1 VGIKKLQDM
10 SKTKFYLPALLV
22 FGAVNAQT
30 PTEQEKI
37 KSTYDYNSIEL
48 LQAEIN
54 QNQKEVQQRI
64 NNYLAEN
71 PSQKEFFTKN
81 GVSYRIFDILDGKP
95 VYQSTDNNSS
105 ARAIKTNHLYP
116 GGSLGLSLE
125 GEGMNIGVWDGGWIL
140 ATHTEFMNG
149 AVSRVTVQETS
160 NPNPSS
166 DQHGTHVGGT
176 VGARGANPAA
186 KGMAPKSSIKSYNW
200 TNDEAEVTN
209 EASTNALLISNH
221 SYGTPIYNNDGVM
234 QVQPWYMGAY
244 SADARTWDQIL
255 YNHPYYLMVASAG
268 NSGTDNYTGGL
279 AAGLDKLTGN
289 KNAKNNLVIAN
300 ANPTVHPVQG
310 ITALSI
316 NPTSS
321 QGPSD
326 DGRIKPDIA
335 ADGSAVFSTNN
346 ESATSY
352 VTLSGTSMASPS
364 VAGTLLLLQEHY
376 NDLHPTEYMRA
387 STLKGLVIH
396 TAVDDYEFNSDFTPK
411 GPDPRFGWGMLD
423 AREAALLLTNSVS
436 ENPTAVVQEL
446 ELNGD
451 NPTYTFQVR
460 VINPKT
466 LKATICWTDVAG
478 TAINNQLNSTT
489 PALVNNLDLRITKDG
504 ETFYPWKFD
513 LSNLN
518 VAVKGD
524 NNVDNVERVDV
535 DDAVGIYTIEVSHKG
550 TLSGGSQKYSL
561 IISGFDTLSL
571 STDSFEFTDF
581 VIYPNPAE
589 TVLNFKATNSDITF
603 DKVEMFDAIGKKVL
617 STTVINNSIDISQLN
632 AGVYF
637 VKVHSSDK
645 QITKKIIKK

>member
-1 VGIKKLQDM
+1 M
-10 SKTKFYLPALLV
+10 SKIKFYLPALLV
-22 FGAVNAQT
+22 FGAAHAQT
-30 PTEQEKI
+30 PAEQEKI

-48 LQAEIN
+48 LKTEIS
-54 QNQKEVQQRI
+54 QKQKDAQERI
-64 NNYLAEN
+64 KNYLIEN

-81 GVSYRIFDILDGKP
+81 GVSYRIFDIVDGSP
-95 VYQSTDNNSS
+95 IYQSTDNNSA

-149 AVSRVTVQETS
+149 DVSRVTIQETT

-166 DQHGTHVGGT
+166 DGHATHVGGT
-176 VGARGANPAA
+176 VGAKGVTTSA

-200 TNDEAEVTN
+200 TNDEAEVIN
-209 EASTNALLISNH
+209 EAGTNALLISNH
-221 SYGTPIYNNDGVM
+221 SYGVPIYNDDNVM

-268 NSGTDNYTGGL
+268 NSGADNYTGGI
-279 AAGLDKLTGN
+279 APGLDKLTGN
-289 KNAKNNLVIAN
+289 KNAKNNLVVAN
-300 ANPTVHPVQG
+300 ANPTIHPVQG

-335 ADGSAVFSTNN
+335 GDGTSVYSTYNENN
-346 ESATSY
+346 TSY
-352 VTLSGTSMASPS
+352 YTMNGTSMASPG

-376 NDLHPTEYMRA
+376 NNLHPSEYMRA
-387 STLKGLVIH
+387 ATLKGLVIH
-396 TAVDDYEFNSDFTPK
+396 TAMDDYEINSDFAPK

-423 AREAALLLTNSVS
+423 AREAALLLNNSVS
-436 ENPTAVVQEL
+436 ENPTAIVQEL
-446 ELNGD
+446 ELSQSE
-451 NPTYTFQVR
+451 TYTFQVR

-466 LKATICWTDVAG
+466 LKATICWTDVPG

-489 PALVNNLDLRITKDG
+489 PALVNNLDLRITKGG

-513 LSNLN
+513 LANLN

-535 DDAVGIYTIEVSHKG
+535 DDAIGIYTIEVSHKG
-550 TLSGGSQKYSL
+550 NITGGPQKYSL
-561 IISGFDTLSL
+561 IISGFDTLNL
-571 STDSFEFTDF
+571 STDSFDLNDF
-581 VIYPNPAE
+581 AIYPNPAE
-589 TVLNFKATNSDITF
+589 TVLNFRATNSDITF
-603 DKVEMFDAIGKKVL
+603 DKVEMFDAVGKKVL
-617 STTVINNSIDISQLN
+617 STNIVNNSIDISQLN
-632 AGVYF
+632 AGIYF
-637 VKVHSSDK
+637 VKVHSGDK